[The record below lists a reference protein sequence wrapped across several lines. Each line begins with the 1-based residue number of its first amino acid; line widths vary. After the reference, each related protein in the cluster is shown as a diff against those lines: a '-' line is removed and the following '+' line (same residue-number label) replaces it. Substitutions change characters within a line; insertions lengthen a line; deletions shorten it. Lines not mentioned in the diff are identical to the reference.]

1 MPTIFVLALSLIGA
15 ALSTPAAEVA
25 APQIQCQEATYDF
38 GSRDASESVEHTFI
52 LKNTGAADLEIKKVQ
67 PACGCTTAELDKNII
82 PPGDSAKIAAKLSL
96 AGRSGEVQKTILIES
111 NDQANPALQLAI
123 KGIVGNEF
131 QVTPPILILHQPAQ
145 GEPATGAV
153 QITSNGKP
161 FRITRVESSDSSII
175 VRADPMPDGL
185 SHQISAALEKIPD
198 SDPHSFFITLQT
210 DNPRKPTVEIP
221 ATIVLQKKILV
232 APERILL
239 RQGDAIS
246 KKYVVLKSADGTP
259 LEIKEISTPD
269 PAIRVDYTSVQG
281 AIRLAIRGLDAQRE
295 MNGKKITVVFADGE
309 NLQIP
314 ITFDAK

>member
-1 MPTIFVLALSLIGA
+1 MPTIFVFALSLIGA
-15 ALSTPAAEVA
+15 AVSTSAAEVA

-38 GSRDASESVEHTFI
+38 GSRDASETVEHTFI
-52 LKNTGAADLEIKKVQ
+52 LNNTGSADLEIKKVQ
-67 PACGCTTAELDKNII
+67 PACGCTTAELEKNII
-82 PPGDSAKIAAKLSL
+82 PPGDSSKIAAKLSL
-96 AGRSGEVQKTILIES
+96 AGRSGEVQKPITIES
-111 NDQANPALQLAI
+111 NDPTNPTLQLAI

-131 QVTPPILILHQPAQ
+131 QVTPPILVLHQPAQ
-145 GEPATGAV
+145 GEPATGSV
-153 QITSNGKP
+153 QITSHGKP
-161 FRITRVESSDSSII
+161 FRITKVESSDSSII

-198 SDPHSFFITLQT
+198 SDPQPFFITLQT
-210 DNPRKPTVEIP
+210 DNPRKPSVEIP
-221 ATIVLQKKILV
+221 TTIVLQKKILV

-269 PAIRVDYTSVQG
+269 PAIRVDYTAIQG
-281 AIRLAIRGLDAQRE
+281 AIRLAIRGLDARRE
-295 MNGKKITVVFADGE
+295 MNEKTITVVFADGE
-309 NLQIP
+309 TLQIP

>member
-15 ALSTPAAEVA
+15 ALYTSAAEVA

-38 GSRDASESVEHTFI
+38 GSRDASETVEHTFI
-52 LKNTGAADLEIKKVQ
+52 LKNTGSADLEIKKVQ
-67 PACGCTTAELDKNII
+67 PACGCTTAELEKNII
-82 PPGDSAKIAAKLSL
+82 PPGESSKIAAKLSL
-96 AGRSGEVQKTILIES
+96 AGRSGEVQKPITIES
-111 NDQANPALQLAI
+111 NDPANPTLQLAI

-131 QVTPPILILHQPAQ
+131 QVTPPILVLHQPAQ
-145 GEPATGAV
+145 GEPATGSV
-153 QITSNGKP
+153 QITSHGKP
-161 FRITRVESSDSSII
+161 FRITKVESSDSSMN

-185 SHQISAALEKIPD
+185 SHQISAALEKFPD
-198 SDPHSFFITLQT
+198 SYPQPFFITLQT

-232 APERILL
+232 APERIHL

-269 PAIRVDYTSVQG
+269 PAIRVDYTAIQG
-281 AIRLAIRGLDAQRE
+281 AIRLAIRGLDARRE
-295 MNGKKITVVFADGE
+295 MNEKKITVVFADGE
-309 NLQIP
+309 TLQIP